1 MRKEEE
7 LKTLIRLNA
16 HAWGV
21 AIGLIFALGLF
32 IATAFLLIKGGPTV
46 GQHLALLG
54 AYLPGYRVSWGGAF
68 IGFGYMFVVGYVV
81 GRLIGGIYNAVARDD
96 R

>member
-7 LKTLIRLNA
+7 LKTLLRLNA

-21 AIGLIFALGLF
+21 AIGLLLGIALFL
-32 IATAFLLIKGGPTV
+32 ATIFLLLKGGPTV
-46 GQHLALLG
+46 GPHLALLG
-54 AYLPGYRVSWGGAF
+54 AYLPGYRVTWGGAF
-68 IGFGYMFVVGYVV
+68 IGLAWMFVIGYVV
-81 GRLIGGIYNAVARDD
+81 GRIIGAVYNQVAREG